1 MTVTAIKIMFVLGI
15 LGHALNMYCVRI
27 LSIFPNGTI
36 KFDNIAEIKKDG
48 VLAKMMEGVSPEV
61 PLRSAVLGV
70 FALVLEFLSY
80 VSLGIYTYE
89 KSQVFG
95 AIMFVTAA
103 FFCIVGSGF
112 HVKTALAEYVFLKLD
127 GDSRA
132 KDIMLDLK
140 DNALILRICM
150 AGMVVYIITLIAAI
164 VTGVIGFP
172 VWSVIFTILP
182 VAILLFPLKII
193 GTLHIAAMVSM
204 FAWIFLI

>member
-15 LGHALNMYCVRI
+15 LGHALNMYCDRI

-70 FALVLEFLSY
+70 FALVLEF
-80 VSLGIYTYE
+80 
-89 KSQVFG
+89 
-95 AIMFVTAA
+95 
-103 FFCIVGSGF
+103 VGSGF